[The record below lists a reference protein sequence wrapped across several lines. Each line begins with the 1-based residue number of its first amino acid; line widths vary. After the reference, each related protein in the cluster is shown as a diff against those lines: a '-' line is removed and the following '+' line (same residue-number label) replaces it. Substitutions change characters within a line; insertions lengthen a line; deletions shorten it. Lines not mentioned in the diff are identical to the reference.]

1 MNHRSFAPFLGFFR
15 PTKVSP
21 AKRWLRSQ
29 TRFTRNAQTA
39 VELKGAGTD
48 SF

>member
-1 MNHRSFAPFLGFFR
+1 MALFPGSFHPA
-15 PTKVSP
+15 KVSP